1 MYFYEGGGILMQ
13 YSNDYLCHYGV
24 LGMKWGQH
32 IAAKQYGNSVKSTR
46 KQNRAKG
53 KAATSVAGRI
63 GVGLARSTASDAGFV
78 GGAVAAASA
87 YKTYANP
94 LKEAVAK
101 VAAKS
106 AYKSSTSLSD
116 LVKNSSK
123 AVDVTVKAAKLIDQS
138 QDAVILGG
146 AAIGALAAYAGAKAI
161 ANKYYEKKGSK

>member
-1 MYFYEGGGILMQ
+1 MQ

-53 KAATSVAGRI
+53 KAATSAAGRI
-63 GVGLARSTASDAGFV
+63 GVGLARTGTSAAGFV
-78 GGAVAAASA
+78 GGAVGAASA

-94 LKEAVAK
+94 LKKSIAEAT
-101 VAAKS
+101 AKS
-106 AYKSSTSLSD
+106 AYKNSASLSD
-116 LVKNSSK
+116 LFKNGSK
-123 AVDVTVKAAKLIDQS
+123 AVDTTVKAAKLIDQS